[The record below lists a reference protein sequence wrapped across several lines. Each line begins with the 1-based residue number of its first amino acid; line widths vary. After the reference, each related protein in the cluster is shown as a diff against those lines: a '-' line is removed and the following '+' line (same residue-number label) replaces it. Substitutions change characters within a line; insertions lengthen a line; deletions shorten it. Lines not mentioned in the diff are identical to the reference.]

1 MVKQSAVAHLGFEE
15 QDTINTIKDLRNRYL
30 DGLIEPQELYL
41 EFMIRNAS
49 VFAIKKDNRLIGYF
63 LLGEDADLLE
73 YFVIQDFLH
82 EADTI
87 LERVIQEFSIR
98 KALCKSFDHTLL
110 SCCAGLQTQMNV
122 LGVHFR
128 EYREEIRLP
137 IKEGV
142 TMRPARAEDERHIID
157 INEDVFDHDEEVME
171 YIRDGKVFLFEKD
184 QEMIGF
190 GIFARVIEGR
200 PAFDIG
206 MLVDRK
212 YRRQGYGEYI
222 IRYLTYLCA
231 KNGWRATCGCAVE
244 NEASRR
250 CLEKAGFISRYRL
263 LEFVF

>member
-1 MVKQSAVAHLGFEE
+1 MVKKFAVPHLLFEE
-15 QDTINTIKDLRNRYL
+15 QDTLNAIDDLRTRYL

-41 EFMIRNAS
+41 EFKIREAR
-49 VFAIKKDNRLIGYF
+49 VFVIQSDNQRIGYF

-73 YFVIQDFLH
+73 YFVNQEFLH

-87 LERVIQEFSIR
+87 LEKVIRKFSVR

-110 SCCAGLQTQMNV
+110 SCCAGLQNQVNV
-122 LGVHFR
+122 LGVLFR
-128 EYREEIRLP
+128 EYREEIRP
-137 IKEGV
+137 PVREGV
-142 TMRPARAEDERHIID
+142 TCRPANAEDERHIIE
-157 INEDVFDHDEEVME
+157 INEEVFDHDEEVME
-171 YIRDGKVFLFEKD
+171 YIRDGKVFLFEKG

-190 GIFARVIEGR
+190 GIFARVIVGR

-206 MLVDRK
+206 MLVERK